1 VAGMPMWR
9 WPPGVRVH
17 PMSSTHLATFDG
29 LVKRYGDVTAVEGL
43 SLAVPEGTV
52 CGLLGPN
59 GAGKTTAIR
68 VLLGLATPTAGSTTL
83 LGEHPGSPGFAD
95 AVRKV
100 GTLIEGPAIYARATP
115 RQNME
120 IEASARKLRD
130 PGRQIDELLAL
141 VGLSPRADTRSGQF
155 SLGMKQ
161 RLGLA
166 LSLLGGPRL
175 VVLDEPTNG
184 LDPAGIVEIRELI
197 KELPA
202 RGTSVLVCSHLL
214 AEVELMCHRATIIRR
229 GRLVAEG
236 TIDELLATYG
246 TAGFVTRVD
255 PADSERAA
263 GVLER
268 SGFTTAV
275 LGEGRLAVSGAIEH
289 GEQISRPLAEA
300 GMYVSELRADGAD
313 LEQVFLSL
321 TTDDD
326 TPNDAAQLPQLETIS

>member
-1 VAGMPMWR
+1 MAGVPMCGGR
-9 WPPGVRVH
+9 SGVRVQRM
-17 PMSSTHLATFDG
+17 PSTHLATFDG
-29 LVKRYGDVTAVEGL
+29 LVKRYGDTTAVEGL
-43 SLAVPEGTV
+43 SLSVPEGTV

-68 VLLGLATPTAGSTTL
+68 VLLGLATASAGTTTL
-83 LGEHPGSPGFAD
+83 LGSHPGDPGFAD

-115 RQNME
+115 RQNMR
-120 IEASARKLRD
+120 IEASALRLRD
-130 PGRQIDELLAL
+130 ADRQIDELLAL
-141 VGLSPRADTRSGQF
+141 VGLSARADTRSGAF

-246 TAGFVTRVD
+246 TSGFVTRVD
-255 PADSERAA
+255 AVDCTRAA
-263 GVLER
+263 GLLEHD
-268 SGFTTAV
+268 GFTVQA
-275 LGEGRLAVSGAIEH
+275 LGEGRLAVTGPVTD
-289 GEQISRPLAEA
+289 GGQISRPLAEA
-300 GMYVSELRADGAD
+300 GIYVSELRTDSAD

-326 TPNDAAQLPQLETIS
+326 DAALPQLETIS